1 MDNSQVKKYKI
12 LITVAIYREGILSYK
27 SELLVP
33 SLYTR
38 RTEARAHIKK
48 EISERLEFSN
58 FFRSPRLD
66 YDLVRYTEEA
76 RCNTFLRYS
85 IMDMSKDLPEQRT
98 LKESK

>member
-1 MDNSQVKKYKI
+1 M
-12 LITVAIYREGILSYK
+12 LSYK

-33 SLYTR
+33 TLYGR
-38 RTEARAHIKK
+38 RSEARAHIKK
-48 EISERLEFSN
+48 EIVERLEHSN

-85 IMDMSKDLPEQRT
+85 ILDMSKEFQ
-98 LKESK
+98 KA

>member
-1 MDNSQVKKYKI
+1 MENSAEKKYKI

-33 SLYTR
+33 NLYNR
-38 RTEARAHIKK
+38 RTEARGHIKK
-48 EISERLEFSN
+48 EISERLLHSN

-76 RCNTFLRYS
+76 TCNTFLRYS
-85 IMDMSKDLPEQRT
+85 IMDVSKEFQT
-98 LKESK
+98 IESAG